1 MKDLR
6 SFLVIKIISYTRVRI
21 SDSKPLCLF
30 QLLQSLGIPHID
42 SFNYMLE
49 DGLLEGLKDGPPV
62 YLALPNG
69 DKVALWLED
78 TCIYQP
84 TVPTGTIGVKSYKIY
99 PTECRQRGSTYKGK
113 IIVKL
118 GWSINGKQQET
129 LEKDL
134 GEIPIMVK
142 VNLDYNSL
150 RMCRYF
156 CLC

>member
-1 MKDLR
+1 
-6 SFLVIKIISYTRVRI
+6 
-21 SDSKPLCLF
+21 
-30 QLLQSLGIPHID
+30 
-42 SFNYMLE
+42 MLE
-49 DGLLEGLKDGPPV
+49 DGLLEGLKDNPPV

-78 TCIYQP
+78 VCIHQS
-84 TVPTGTIGVKSYKIY
+84 TVPTGTIGVKNYKIY

-142 VNLDYNSL
+142 VNFEYTILVHIFICRHLFSL
-150 RMCRYF
+150 IIICMMF
-156 CLC
+156 TVKSMPLE

>member
-1 MKDLR
+1 
-6 SFLVIKIISYTRVRI
+6 
-21 SDSKPLCLF
+21 
-30 QLLQSLGIPHID
+30 
-42 SFNYMLE
+42 MLE

-78 TCIYQP
+78 VCIYQP
-84 TVPTGTIGVKSYKIY
+84 TVPTGTIGVKNYKIY
-99 PTECRQRGSTYKGK
+99 PTECRQRGGTYKGK

-118 GWSINGKQQET
+118 GWSINGKKQEI

-142 VNLDYNSL
+142 VNFEYNSL
-150 RMCRYF
+150 YAYM
-156 CLC
+156 